1 MNGLEYFLFTSI
13 ILLIAGLL
21 LLIILLYKSR
31 FKNIR
36 DQKLITEYTSVIDKV
51 LFPVIFNNSSVE
63 EVIGSKDYQTYA
75 KNKKFKK
82 TLLEHVMRLHIVYS
96 GDYNLELEEFYRKAG
111 LIKISFAK
119 LRSLAWNRKCEGIR
133 ELSQMNIQ
141 ESFF

>member
-1 MNGLEYFLFTSI
+1 VNGLEYFLFTSI